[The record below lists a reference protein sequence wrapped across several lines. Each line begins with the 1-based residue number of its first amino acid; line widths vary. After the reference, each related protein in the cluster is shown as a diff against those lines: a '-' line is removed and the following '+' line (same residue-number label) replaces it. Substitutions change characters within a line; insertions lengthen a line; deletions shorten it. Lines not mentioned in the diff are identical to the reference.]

1 MVRDLNIAVS
11 PGKGP
16 AYLKVAHALREALQR
31 KILRPG
37 EALPSSRRL
46 AEMTGLHRQ
55 TVMAALEELIAEG
68 WIVSDLR
75 KCYRV
80 SGTLP
85 TEFFEAT
92 AGSESTSV
100 GKEFEWKLPPSLPE
114 VLSPPS
120 GVLRHSFQSGLSDV
134 RLFPRREF
142 KSCWQDSFLRSG
154 TDVLGARNGAGQ
166 PFFLETL
173 DLYLRRVRRLSGRHI
188 IATHGSQEG
197 IYIAARLLLKK
208 DDRVAI
214 EALGYPSAWGVFQS
228 VGAALEP
235 IPLDT
240 AGLDVDSPGQPGPS
254 RLRHLSLNFFQSP
267 VSRCTARVPGRPPR
281 NRRAGAPLQA
291 PDNGTHRSDSS
302 GNRGTMDCVRWV

>member
-1 MVRDLNIAVS
+1 MIRELNIAVS

-16 AYLKVAHALREALQR
+16 AYLKVAHALREALHR

-100 GKEFEWKLPPSLPE
+100 GKEFEWKLPPRLPE

-240 AGLDVDSPGQPGPS
+240 AGLDVEALEKKLKSPSGRRIRLIYTTPLHQYPTTATMPMDR
-254 RLRHLSLNFFQSP
+254 RLRLYGLA
-267 VSRCTARVPGRPPR
+267 VRYGVPILEDDYDHELHYR
-281 NRRAGAPLQA
+281 
-291 PDNGTHRSDSS
+291 
-302 GNRGTMDCVRWV
+302 